1 MSKLSHSN
9 PDLDDVYTGEETE
22 TTNKYFEVWN
32 EDNDG
37 EGNSELQLTSGG
49 YVLVSEA
56 IEEICQEI
64 LGLDFTSCPDHS
76 ALPDPYFYNDLANV
90 RDDLVEFLNGMAAEL
105 HYQNSCNIRRK

>member
-22 TTNKYFEVWN
+22 TTNQYFEAWSD
-32 EDNDG
+32 E
-37 EGNSELQLTSGG
+37 EGGDENSELRLTSEGI
-49 YVLVSEA
+49 VFVSVA

-90 RDDLVEFLNGMAAEL
+90 RDDLVEFLNTMG
-105 HYQNSCNIRRK
+105 RK

>member
-56 IEEICQEI
+56 IEELCQEF
-64 LGLDFTSCPDHS
+64 LGLGEDEIVCTDH
-76 ALPDPYFYNDLANV
+76 NDLAEI
-90 RDDLVEFLNGMAAEL
+90 RSDLAEFLNGMAAEL
-105 HYQNSCNIRRK
+105 HWQNSCNIRRK